1 MAIFTDFGTYIRSA
15 SDVKGQIL
23 KIDQVIDALVNSML
37 DSATKSGVMEYE
49 MDSGQSRVKMKYRN
63 PDQINKT
70 IDGLRVYRM
79 QLANQINE
87 SQICRL
93 VPNGGL

>member
-1 MAIFTDFGTYIRSA
+1 MAIYTDFGTYIKSA
-15 SDVKGQIL
+15 SDVKGQII
-23 KIDQVIDALVNSML
+23 KIDQTINALLDSML
-37 DSATKSGVMEYE
+37 DSTTKSGVMEYE

-70 IDGLRVYRM
+70 INGLRNYRM

-87 SQICRL
+87 SQICQL
-93 VPNGGL
+93 VQNGGL

>member
-1 MAIFTDFGTYIRSA
+1 MAIFTDFRTYIRSV
-15 SDVKGQIL
+15 SDVKSQID
-23 KIDQVIDALVNSML
+23 KIDQSINVLLDSLL